1 MISCFTSFAHLV
13 EARSFY
19 YSPAVRPFFTLFSV
33 RHSDKPDT
41 HPFPPIYYRTK
52 RPAPCVSL
60 VGRYQ
65 GPGAPLS
72 TCQVALLALSTLDSH
87 SISSYYSAYSTYS
100 RYLRREAV
108 APLGEV
114 SSPFS
119 FLSLTASFFAWAQNP
134 LQIIP
139 FPPIASQPVC
149 CFAGERRLY
158 RTIWVSGWHVRKPAT
173 LATPSFLVFFLLLF
187 S

>member
-87 SISSYYSAYSTYS
+87 SISSYYSAYSTPLVTY
-100 RYLRREAV
+100 V
-108 APLGEV
+108 ARPSLLLEKFL
-114 SSPFS
+114 P
-119 FLSLTASFFAWAQNP
+119 LSLSLASQLLFCVGSKSPSNHS
-134 LQIIP
+134 
-139 FPPIASQPVC
+139 FPPHCIT
-149 CFAGERRLY
+149 AG
-158 RTIWVSGWHVRKPAT
+158 
-173 LATPSFLVFFLLLF
+173 LLF
-187 S
+187 RGRATTV

>member
-100 RYLRREAV
+100 RYLRREAA

-114 SSPFS
+114 SPPS
-119 FLSLTASFFAWAQNP
+119 LSLASQLLFCVGSKSPSNHS
-134 LQIIP
+134 
-139 FPPIASQPVC
+139 FPPHCIT
-149 CFAGERRLY
+149 AG
-158 RTIWVSGWHVRKPAT
+158 
-173 LATPSFLVFFLLLF
+173 LLF
-187 S
+187 RGRATTV

>member
-87 SISSYYSAYSTYS
+87 SISSYYSAYSTPLVTY
-100 RYLRREAV
+100 V
-108 APLGEV
+108 ARPPLLLEKFP
-114 SSPFS
+114 PFS
-119 FLSLTASFFAWAQNP
+119 FLSLTASF
-134 LQIIP
+134 LRRLKIP
-139 FPPIASQPVC
+139 F
-149 CFAGERRLY
+149 
-158 RTIWVSGWHVRKPAT
+158 K
-173 LATPSFLVFFLLLF
+173 SFLSPPLHHSRSVVSRASDDCIERFGCPAGTLE
-187 S
+187 SRRR